1 MKTFKQI
8 IQILEAKS
16 EQEHYE
22 NVFKSEF
29 EKARKSGQSIADA
42 ETSAKKIARRAK
54 LRRTDRLAT
63 QTWMTNLRD
72 EPRKWRE
79 MVQKYGEMKYT

>member
-16 EQEHYE
+16 EQEHYQ

-29 EKARKSGQSIADA
+29 EKARKAGQSVSDA

-54 LRRTDRLAT
+54 LRRTGRLAT
-63 QTWMTNLRD
+63 QKYMTNLRD
-72 EPRKWRE
+72 EPKKWKE